1 MPQER
6 PKVSLKLCARHA
18 DEASGS
24 TSVISQAIASRL
36 CIRAIY
42 NRGAIIFAPHIL
54 YERHGEP
61 FVYGVVL
68 EREGAQPGEVKLGTF
83 KLAGL
88 QGMAGTSQPFRPL
101 PGFDATEERY
111 AERTISR
118 LEG

>member
-6 PKVSLKLCARHA
+6 PKLSLKLGAKSD
-18 DEASGS
+18 DEASDS
-24 TSVISQAIASRL
+24 ASAITDAIRHQL

-42 NRGAIIFAPHIL
+42 NRGAIIFGPHIL

-61 FVYGVVL
+61 FVDGVVL
-68 EREGAQPGEVKLGTF
+68 ERDGAQPGERKFGTF

-88 QGMAGTSQPFRPL
+88 SGVAATSQPFRRL
-101 PGFDATEERY
+101 PGFDAADERY

-118 LEG
+118 LED